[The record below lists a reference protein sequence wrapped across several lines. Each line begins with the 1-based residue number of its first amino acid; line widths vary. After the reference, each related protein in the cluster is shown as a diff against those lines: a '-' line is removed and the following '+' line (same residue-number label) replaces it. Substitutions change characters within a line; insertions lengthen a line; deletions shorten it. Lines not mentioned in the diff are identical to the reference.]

1 MSKTV
6 VAMPDLKPFETWDD
20 WRYASER
27 IIRCGHNP
35 VLTEVYR
42 ANGDVER
49 QVTVNL
55 KTNAGVDF
63 ICNQIGNSAL
73 ASATAVAK
81 FMAISADATAPA
93 VSDTTLTGEI
103 VANGLGRQAATYGH
117 TNGQTTFTQQSVWNT
132 ITGTQ
137 NGIQK
142 MALFTAVSGGTMVF
156 ETLLAV
162 AKSVSNGDTLTIT
175 WTGTVA

>member
-1 MSKTV
+1 MSKTIV
-6 VAMPDLKPFETWDD
+6 GIPGLKPFETSDD
-20 WRYASER
+20 WHYTSEE

-42 ANGDVER
+42 STGEVER

-55 KTNAGVDF
+55 KTNAGIDF

-73 ASATAVAK
+73 ASASAVAK
-81 FMAISADATAPA
+81 FMAISADATSPSA
-93 VSDTTLTGEI
+93 SDTTLTGEI
-103 VANGLGRQAATYGH
+103 TSNGLGRQAATYGH
-117 TNGQTTFTQQSVWNT
+117 TNGQTTFTQQSVWSS

-162 AKSVSNGDTLTIT
+162 AKSVSSGDTLTIT